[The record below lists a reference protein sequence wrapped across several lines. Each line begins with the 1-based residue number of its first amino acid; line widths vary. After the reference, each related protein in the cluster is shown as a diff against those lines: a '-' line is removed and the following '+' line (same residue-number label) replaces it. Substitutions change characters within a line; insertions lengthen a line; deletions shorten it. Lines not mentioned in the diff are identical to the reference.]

1 MLKAKLSVVCV
12 LLMTGAAVLLAGCST
27 TEVDKTA
34 GMSPNK
40 IYSEAKDEMSAGAY
54 DKAVTLL
61 EKLEG
66 RAAGTPL
73 AQQAQLDKAYARYK
87 AAEPAEAL
95 AALDRFI
102 KLQVLVLVPGHGI
115 VTRTSRHEPAT
126 RTGAGV

>member
-12 LLMTGAAVLLAGCST
+12 LFSACTAALLTGCST

-34 GMSPNK
+34 AMSPNK
-40 IYSEAKDEMSAGAY
+40 IYAEAKDEMSAGAY
-54 DKAVTLL
+54 DKAVSLL

-87 AAEPAEAL
+87 AAEPAESQLNPDTEAEATVS
-95 AALDRFI
+95 AAVAQTNGMP
-102 KLQVLVLVPGHGI
+102 K
-115 VTRTSRHEPAT
+115 
-126 RTGAGV
+126 